1 MQTNQD
7 QVSAAR
13 KPALFLWNSLY
24 KRQNMSGIGVQ
35 LKHCLLLEAVLI
47 PLPGQDLSPMKRHST
62 LSAHIWQHSTH
73 SASYFVIKHTFNR

>member
-1 MQTNQD
+1 MQTNHD

-35 LKHCLLLEAVLI
+35 LKHGLPLEAFLI
-47 PLPGQDLSPMKRHST
+47 PLPGQDLSPMKP
-62 LSAHIWQHSTH
+62 HIISTH
-73 SASYFVIKHTFNR
+73 LAALNIFCLLFCDQAHF

>member
-24 KRQNMSGIGVQ
+24 KRQNMAGTGVQ
-35 LKHCLLLEAVLI
+35 LKHGLPLEAFLI
-47 PLPGQDLSPMKRHST
+47 PLPGQDLSPMKPHST
-62 LSAHIWQHSTH
+62 LSAHIWQHSTYP
-73 SASYFVIKHTFNR
+73 ASYSVIKHTFNR